1 MEHNKPRAQEAT
13 TAAWLTIPA
22 VLLSL
27 LLSTF
32 LLCEEAVQQFLPMIL
47 PAAFALLVWLAARLR
62 FVKRHGKLFLV
73 IGAVFAIGVGVAL
86 HNLF

>member
-1 MEHNKPRAQEAT
+1 MEHNKTRAQAAT
-13 TAAWLTIPA
+13 TAAWHTIPA

-32 LLCEEAVQQFLPMIL
+32 LLCEEAIEQFLPLIL
-47 PAAFALLVWLAARLR
+47 PVAFASLVWLAARLR
-62 FVKRHGKLFLV
+62 FVKRHGELFLV